1 MTPSTSPQTSLH
13 RESSPVA
20 GTAMDTA
27 SVADASDVTAG
38 DVATDDTGTQ
48 AAPESAADPRPH
60 KGRRHPILTA
70 TLALIV
76 VAALVVAAILIVPRL
91 RHLHADADV
100 QGTYTV
106 RMAGSDGPLARAVL
120 SKGAI
125 AIDFPGH
132 EGKITATL
140 SKTAG
145 PDDGVSF
152 IASDITMTGDT
163 ATNLL
168 ATMPSLG
175 ISASQL
181 KVILGSA
188 QPTITLPKSQGDGSP
203 VGTWKVS
210 LSVLGVGVSA
220 SAVFHD
226 DKTLTTTENYP
237 GGRKSFSLTWSSP
250 SPGTV
255 TITGRN
261 GKAIEVITIPHH

>member
-1 MTPSTSPQTSLH
+1 MTPSTSPQTSPH
-13 RESSPVA
+13 RESSPVVS
-20 GTAMDTA
+20 TAAA

-48 AAPESAADPRPH
+48 AARESAADPRPH

-106 RMAGSDGPLARAVL
+106 RMADSDGPLARAVL
-120 SKGAI
+120 SKGSI

-163 ATNLL
+163 AANLL
-168 ATMPSLG
+168 AAMPSLG

-188 QPTITLPKSQGDGSP
+188 QPTITLPESQGDGSP
-203 VGTWKVS
+203 VGTWKIS

-226 DKTLTTTENYP
+226 DKTLTTTENFP
-237 GGRKSFSLTWSSP
+237 GGGKSFSLTWSSP

-255 TITGRN
+255 TIMGKN